1 MEEIKRQTAENCIQQ
16 EGTDNETSCTLPDE
30 EKTEQQPGAPDE
42 PPVFSFPITLNAG
55 ELWKFSM
62 YHANRG
68 YLGIFNGL
76 FTIAALYL
84 LVTQWAVV
92 SGPYR
97 MLLILCV
104 LMFTVWQPGS
114 LYLKAKRQ
122 AKVPAVREP
131 MILSF
136 GNSGVTVEQSGQIGT
151 IPWQAMNQIVGN
163 KWQFILYKDRI
174 HAFLL
179 PKSVVGSKE
188 ADLRAFLKEKMPRRR
203 CKHI

>member
-1 MEEIKRQTAENCIQQ
+1 MEEIKKETAGNDVREEEADGKQPQT
-16 EGTDNETSCTLPDE
+16 
-30 EKTEQQPGAPDE
+30 
-42 PPVFSFPITLNAG
+42 PPVFSFPVTLDAG

-62 YHANRG
+62 YHSNRG
-68 YLGIFNGL
+68 YFGIFNGL

-92 SGPYR
+92 NGPYR

-131 MILSF
+131 MVLSF
-136 GNSGVTVEQSGQIGT
+136 DDSGVTVEQSGQTGA
-151 IPWQAMNQIVGN
+151 IPWEAMNQIVAN

-179 PKSVVGSKE
+179 PKAVVGSKE
-188 ADLRAFLKEKMPRRR
+188 EELRAFLREKMPKHRR
-203 CKHI
+203 KHI

>member
-1 MEEIKRQTAENCIQQ
+1 
-16 EGTDNETSCTLPDE
+16 
-30 EKTEQQPGAPDE
+30 
-42 PPVFSFPITLNAG
+42 
-55 ELWKFSM
+55 M

-151 IPWQAMNQIVGN
+151 IPWQAMNQIAGN

>member
-1 MEEIKRQTAENCIQQ
+1 MEEIKNQTVGNDAREEAEDSKQPH
-16 EGTDNETSCTLPDE
+16 TL
-30 EKTEQQPGAPDE
+30 
-42 PPVFSFPITLNAG
+42 PVFSFPVTLDAK

-68 YLGIFNGL
+68 YFGVFNGL

-92 SGPYR
+92 NGPYR
-97 MLLILCV
+97 VLLLLCV
-104 LMFTVWQPGS
+104 LMFTVWQPAS

-122 AKVPAVREP
+122 AKAPAVKEP

-136 GNSGVTVEQSGQIGT
+136 GDFGVTVEQSGQTGT
-151 IPWQAMNQIVGN
+151 IPWEAMNQIVGN

-188 ADLRAFLKEKMPRRR
+188 GELRAFLREKMPRRR
-203 CKHI
+203 CRHI